1 MRMRT
6 LLAAVAATLLLAGS
20 AWAGLLANH
29 PLAYTDPDGATWHG
43 STPMAN
49 GNLSADIDWAVFAP
63 GVYIGAFPGTGYAPA
78 ADQFVYA
85 YQIFSTGTAPVTQM
99 TVNMIESNEANNISD
114 DPVAL
119 AGAAPLL
126 GGFGAPPP
134 NLQTA
139 NWFFAGL
146 VGGQNSDGLV
156 YASVNMPVWDYAAI
170 IFDDGL
176 SAIGPVA
183 TPSDVIP
190 EPATIG
196 LLAFGLVIGAALRRR
211 RRRPNGFPADVFR

>member
-1 MRMRT
+1 MRTRT

-29 PLAYTDPDGATWHG
+29 PLAYTDPGGVTWHG

-49 GNLSADIDWAVFAP
+49 GNLSADVDWAVFAP
-63 GVYIGAFPGTGYAPA
+63 GVYIVAFPGTGYAPA

-85 YQIFSTGTAPVTQM
+85 YQIFSTGAAPVTQLA
-99 TVNMIESNEANNISD
+99 VNMIESNEANNIGD

-119 AGAAPLL
+119 AGVAPWIAW
-126 GGFGAPPP
+126 FGAPPP
-134 NLQTA
+134 DLQTA
-139 NWFFAGL
+139 NWAFEGL

-156 YASVNMPVWDYAAI
+156 YASVNMPVWDHAAI
-170 IFDDGL
+170 IVDEGL
-176 SAIGPVA
+176 FAIGPVA

-196 LLAFGLVIGAALRRR
+196 LLASGLVISVALRRR
-211 RRRPNGFPADVFR
+211 RRR